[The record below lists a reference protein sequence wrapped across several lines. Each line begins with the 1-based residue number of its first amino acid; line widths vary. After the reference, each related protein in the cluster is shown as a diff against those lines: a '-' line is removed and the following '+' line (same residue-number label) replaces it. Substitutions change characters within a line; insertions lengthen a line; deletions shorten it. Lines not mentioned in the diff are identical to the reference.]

1 MRRWLAV
8 AAGALLALGGLY
20 VVIGE
25 QMAGVSANAVVNA
38 QVLTV
43 RAPVDG
49 VLDLESRRLG
59 TRLRQEERLGAVADP
74 RPDETRLIDLRRAIG
89 LAEADLRRLEDL
101 TNTIVA
107 SRAAYVQQAQ
117 DYAAGRV
124 EQLQA
129 RLAEAAAV
137 QEAAMA
143 RQREAEATMRRATD
157 LSRSGIQ
164 TAVDFNRARA
174 GFEVGTQEVEAARTR
189 MRFLTIEL
197 EAARR
202 GVFLGDS
209 YNDAPSSQQRV
220 RELDQRLGE
229 LAAEVRE
236 RNQRIGQ
243 LEAQL
248 DEERVRLAR
257 FRDAALTAPAPGI
270 LWEIMAGHGEYV
282 RRGQDVL
289 RLVDCT
295 TTVVTASVRE
305 SVYNRLSVGDPVR
318 FRLLGD
324 DRIFEGAVARLA
336 GSGAESIYRSLAV
349 HPSQEHLRG
358 YHVTVM
364 LPVLTEDPILGCA
377 IGRTGRAIFAGRP
390 LDFWRRLRTEFG
402 F

>member
-59 TRLRQEERLGAVADP
+59 TRLRQEERLGVVADP

-358 YHVTVM
+358 YHVTVV
-364 LPVLTEDPILGCA
+364 LPTLTEDPILGCA